1 MHIGKAFLF
10 SGALACCLAVSSCG
24 NYIGDVTVEGRT
36 GLMRSD
42 TGDVLI
48 RVQPCGL
55 AIDLV
60 SVSGPMPQTE
70 RPQPNPV
77 YLQLRDS
84 NGRSDPFTVDPQN
97 IDSSWVVEANEELPS
112 HRDALLIANARI
124 EGENAQTHQVSAL
137 IKHVRALEEGEI
149 LVGSLSSGSKIIN
162 EEEFL
167 SC

>member
-1 MHIGKAFLF
+1 MHTKKALLL
-10 SGALACCLAVSSCG
+10 SGVLAGCLAVSSCG

-36 GLMRSD
+36 GLMRSE

-55 AIDLV
+55 AVDLV
-60 SVSGPMPQTE
+60 SVAGPMSQTE
-70 RPQPNPV
+70 RPQPNPI

-84 NGRSDPFTVDPQN
+84 NGRPDPFTIDPRN

-112 HRDALLIANARI
+112 HRDALLIANVRI
-124 EGENAQTHQVSAL
+124 EGENTETHQVSAL
-137 IKHVRALEEGEI
+137 VKHVRALEEGEV
-149 LVGSLSSGSKIIN
+149 LVGSLSSGSKVIN

-167 SC
+167 RC